1 MIEFIIKLVH
11 IYSIIITIED
21 NLAEN
26 LGREKTN
33 SKNR

>member
-21 NLAEN
+21 GLAEN
-26 LGREKTN
+26 LGRKKTN
-33 SKNR
+33 SKNS